1 MASTCYAKA
10 KESWLDNTLDLNDG
24 DIRALFIDGADY
36 TPNFATDDFLAD
48 VPGGARIGT
57 ATALAN
63 TTVTD
68 GVFDADDTNMAAV
81 TGDQFEH
88 ILLYLHTGS
97 DATAKLVCLIDVT
110 ATTPNGGDILIQW
123 DNGASKIF
131 RITG

>member
-48 VPGGARIGT
+48 VPAGARIGT

-123 DNGASKIF
+123 DNGTNKIF
-131 RITG
+131 KITG

>member
-10 KESWLDNTLDLNDG
+10 KEAWLDGDLDLDDG
-24 DIRALFIDGADY
+24 DVRALFIDGADY
-36 TPNFATDDFLAD
+36 TPNFATDQFLSSVAA
-48 VPGGARIGT
+48 GARIGT

-97 DATAKLVCLIDVT
+97 DATARLICLIDVT

>member
-48 VPGGARIGT
+48 VPAGARIGT

-110 ATTPNGGDILIQW
+110 ATTPNGGYILIQW
-123 DNGASKIF
+123 DNGTNKIF
-131 RITG
+131 KITG

>member
-36 TPNFATDDFLAD
+36 TPNFTTDDFLAD
-48 VPGGARIGT
+48 VPAPARIGT

-68 GVFDADDTNMAAV
+68 GVFDADNTTMAAV

-97 DATAKLVCLIDVT
+97 DATAKLVCLIDVA
-110 ATTPNGGDILIQW
+110 ATTPNGGDIEIQW

>member
-68 GVFDADDTNMAAV
+68 GVFDADDTNMTSV

-110 ATTPNGGDILIQW
+110 PTTPNGGDILIQW

>member
-24 DIRALFIDGADY
+24 DIRILFIDGADY

-57 ATALAN
+57 ATAIAN

-68 GVFDADDTNMAAV
+68 GVFDGDDVNMTSV

-88 ILLYLHTGS
+88 ILVYLHTGS

-110 ATTPNGGDILIQW
+110 ATTPNGGDILVQW
-123 DNGASKIF
+123 DNGTNKIF
-131 RITG
+131 KITG

>member
-1 MASTCYAKA
+1 MASTTYAKA
-10 KESWLDNTLDLNDG
+10 KEAWLDGDLDLDDG
-24 DIRALFIDGADY
+24 DVRAVFIDAADY
-36 TPNFATDDFLAD
+36 TPNFTTDQFLSS

-57 ATALAN
+57 PTALAN

-68 GVFDADDTNMAAV
+68 GVFDADDTNMTAV

-88 ILLYLHTGS
+88 ILLFLHTGS
-97 DATAKLVCLIDVT
+97 DATARLISLIDVT

>member
-10 KESWLDNTLDLNDG
+10 KEAWLDNTLDLNDG

-36 TPNFATDDFLAD
+36 TPNFTTDDNLND
-48 VPGGARIGT
+48 VPAGARIGT

-63 TTVTD
+63 TSVTD

-88 ILLYLHTGS
+88 ILLYLHTGVES
-97 DATAKLVCLIDVT
+97 TSKLVCLIDVA